1 MENLAFND
9 RVNKINVFGTYNHT
23 LGYTATAIATIPH
36 TTVEESLDAYSVV
49 TDENLYRTLNDINI
63 DLNGLKIDYVTRL
76 WSGQLETGT

>member
-36 TTVEESLDAYSVV
+36 TTDEESLDAVNNYYGQN
-49 TDENLYRTLNDINI
+49 TKRYNFNLNYKYEDTVD
-63 DLNGLKIDYVTRL
+63 VA
-76 WSGQLETGT
+76 